1 MIPAPEFFPSGFL
14 PMLSD
19 DLKQTIQQNYS
30 SLVQNKNLQNRP
42 GQKLMIAEIANCL
55 SSVEMDEEGKRISPE
70 PALCVIEAG
79 TGIGKTIA
87 YLLSAIPVAKA
98 LDKKVILAT
107 ATVALQE
114 QVMNKDIPDLLKH
127 SDMQFTYS
135 LAKGRGRY
143 LCLSKLDNV
152 LKSSSSQDAML
163 DLYGLELED
172 PSDADRELY
181 QEMLD
186 ALIDNKWKGD
196 RDDWPKVLEENQWR
210 NVAVEKGQCSG
221 NRCSNFTTC
230 CFFKSRNNMQQ
241 ADCIVANHDL
251 VLADLSLGGGV
262 ILPPPEDCIYIF
274 DEAHHLPLKGV
285 NHFSHFIRLRSTLT
299 WLDRITAVFKSM
311 TVELG
316 KDEELKTQL
325 GKAQHAADQTRAVL
339 QQHLHVFQT
348 FEEKAERANAKGD
361 ITQYTFD
368 QGVLPEALRETS
380 HAILLEFRD
389 LEERLRKIS
398 DRLKD
403 CMENDTAAVER
414 QSAENWF
421 PVIGIMATRAEGSIQ
436 LWRAFSIED
445 HGDYAPNARWITYR
459 PLGNESEL
467 TLSSSPVLAAD
478 ALTDYLWNEC
488 FAAVLTSATLTALGT
503 FDFLKM
509 RSGLHENTVYS
520 RISSPFDF
528 FNKGTLRIPVQGF
541 DPSDTDAHTQGIVEL
556 LPDLVESGKG
566 SLVLFSSR
574 RQMQDV
580 LRGLNEDMQFQVLSQ
595 DDHSKQELIR
605 LHKERVDKKQ
615 TSIIFGLASLTEGID
630 LPGDYCTH
638 VIIAKIPFAV
648 PNDPVEA
655 TLGEWV
661 KGQGKNPFREISIPE
676 ASMKLIQASGRLLR
690 TETDSGTITILD
702 ERLLKKFYGREI
714 INSLPPYRQE
724 TFSWGQ

>member
-1 MIPAPEFFPSGFL
+1 
-14 PMLSD
+14 MLSD
-19 DLKQTIQQNYS
+19 ELKQAIQKNYS
-30 SLVQNKNLQNRP
+30 TLVQSKDLQNRP
-42 GQKLMIAEIANCL
+42 GQKQMIADIANTL
-55 SSVEMDEEGKRISPE
+55 AAVEMDEEGKRTSAE
-70 PALCVIEAG
+70 PAICVIEAG

-87 YLLSAIPVAKA
+87 YLLATIPIAKA
-98 LDKKVILAT
+98 FQKKVVLAT

-114 QVMNKDIPDLLKH
+114 QVMYKDIPDLLKH
-127 SDMQFTYS
+127 SDMQFSYS

-152 LKSSSSQDAML
+152 LKSSSSQDAMF

-172 PSDADRELY
+172 PSDSDKKLY

-186 ALIDNKWKGD
+186 ALIDGNWKGD
-196 RDDWPKVLEENQWR
+196 RDDWPDVLQENQWR

-221 NRCSNFTTC
+221 NRCSNFSTC
-230 CFFKSRNNMQQ
+230 CFFKNRTSMQK

-251 VLADLSLGGGV
+251 VLADLALGGGV

-285 NHFSHFIRLRSTLT
+285 NHFSHFIRLKATQT
-299 WLDRITAVFKSM
+299 WLERITGVFKSM
-311 TVELG
+311 GVELD
-316 KDEELKTQL
+316 KDEELSVQL
-325 GKAQHAADQTRAVL
+325 EKARQAADQTRAVL
-339 QQHLHVFQT
+339 HQHIPLFQAYT
-348 FEEKAERANAKGD
+348 DQAESANAKGD
-361 ITQYTFD
+361 ITQHTFD
-368 QGVLPEALRETS
+368 QGVLPIELRETS
-380 HAILLEFRD
+380 HDILLEFRE

-403 CMENDTAAVER
+403 FMENDAQIDR
-414 QSAENWF
+414 QTAENWF
-421 PVIGIMATRAEGSIQ
+421 PVIGIMATRAEGAIQ
-436 LWRAFSIED
+436 LWRTFSIED

-459 PLGNESEL
+459 PLGNDTEI

-488 FAAVLTSATLTALGT
+488 FAAILTSATLTALGN
-503 FDFLKM
+503 FEFLSM
-509 RSGLHENTVYS
+509 RSGLHENTVFR

-528 FNKGTLRIPVQGF
+528 NGNATLRIPVNGF
-541 DPSDTDAHTQGIVEL
+541 DPSDTQAHTQSIIEI
-556 LPDLVESGKG
+556 LPELVEEKKG

-580 LRGLNEDMQFQVLSQ
+580 MQGLGEEIQFRILSQ

-615 TSIIFGLASLTEGID
+615 GSIIFGLASLTEGID
-630 LPGDYCTH
+630 LPGDYCTS
-638 VIIAKIPFAV
+638 VVIAKIPFAV

-690 TETDSGTITILD
+690 TEKDSGVITILD
-702 ERLLKKFYGREI
+702 DRLLNKFYGKGI
-714 INSLPPYRQE
+714 INSLPPYRLD
-724 TFSWGQ
+724 TFRSLQHD